1 MELEF
6 DKEIDAIL
14 RKARESEFAFLAD
27 NPQSAIRNSQLHLD
41 ADEISAFAE
50 NTLPETAKQFYMA
63 HLADCDACRKKLSSL
78 ILLNAESEI
87 GNVHAEEI
95 VPISS
100 AIPWYRKLFVFP
112 NLAYTMGA
120 LVLVFSGII
129 GFTLLQNLNTSQN
142 SEVSQSSE
150 RPNDTKETSSDGIAV
165 LPETGSAD
173 AANMASNTNKASVFS
188 SNVTTNTVSNTV
200 ASNSNIKPNAPTKPI
215 VAPNATPQDKTPRE
229 DDLAVAKDETKTQLD
244 GVSAGSVSENREEVK
259 KETERRAETSDAVKS
274 APIPPKPAQPPVLDN
289 KMKVDA
295 PSTKARKNSL
305 ESKPETTNVGGKTF
319 NRRNN
324 VWYDAAYNGQSTTN
338 ITRGTSEYKKLD
350 KDLRLIV
357 ENLGGTVVVVW
368 KEKAYR
374 IQ

>member
-27 NPQSAIRNSQLHLD
+27 NPQSAVRNPQLHLD

-50 NTLPETAKQFYMA
+50 NALPETAKQFYMA
-63 HLADCDACRKKLSSL
+63 HLADCNACRKKLSSL
-78 ILLNAESEI
+78 ILLSAESELE
-87 GNVHAEEI
+87 NVHAEEI

-112 NLAYTMGA
+112 NMAYTMGA
-120 LVLVFSGII
+120 LVIIFSGII
-129 GFTLLQNLNTSQN
+129 GFTVLQNLNTSQN

-215 VAPNATPQDKTPRE
+215 VAPNTTPQDKMPRE
-229 DDLAVAKDETKTQLD
+229 DDLALAKDETKTQLD

-259 KETERRAETSDAVKS
+259 KETERSTETSDAIKS
-274 APIPPKPAQPPVLDN
+274 APIPPKPAQPSVSDD
-289 KMKVDA
+289 KMKADA
-295 PSTKARKNSL
+295 PSTTARKNSGL
-305 ESKPETTNVGGKTF
+305 NPETTYVSGKIF
-319 NRRNN
+319 KRQNN
-324 VWYDAAYNGQSTTN
+324 VWYDTAYNGQSTTN

-368 KEKAYR
+368 KTKAFR

>member
-50 NTLPETAKQFYMA
+50 NNLPETAKQFYMA
-63 HLADCDACRKKLSSL
+63 HLADCEACQKKLSSL

-87 GNVHAEEI
+87 GNVHAEEL

-129 GFTLLQNLNTSQN
+129 GFTLLQNLNTSKN

-150 RPNDTKETSSDGIAV
+150 RPNDTKEKASEGVAI
-165 LPETGSAD
+165 LPETNSAN
-173 AANMASNTNKASVFS
+173 AANVASNTNKAAVFS
-188 SNVTTNTVSNTV
+188 SNQTTNTISNPV
-200 ASNSNIKPNAPTKPI
+200 ASNIKPNAPTKPI
-215 VAPNATPQDKTPRE
+215 VAPNATPQVETPRE
-229 DDLAVAKDETKTQLD
+229 DDLAFAKNQREK
-244 GVSAGSVSENREEVK
+244 SPNSSIAGSVSENKEEVK
-259 KETERRAETSDAVKS
+259 KEAERSAENADAVKS
-274 APIPPKPAQPPVLDN
+274 APIPPKPAQPSILDN
-289 KMKVDA
+289 KMKSDA
-295 PSTKARKNSL
+295 PSTTARKKSL
-305 ESKPETTNVGGKTF
+305 ESKPETTVVSGKIF
-319 NRRNN
+319 KRQNN
-324 VWYDAAYNGQSTTN
+324 GWYDTDYNGQSTTN

-368 KEKAYR
+368 KTKAFR